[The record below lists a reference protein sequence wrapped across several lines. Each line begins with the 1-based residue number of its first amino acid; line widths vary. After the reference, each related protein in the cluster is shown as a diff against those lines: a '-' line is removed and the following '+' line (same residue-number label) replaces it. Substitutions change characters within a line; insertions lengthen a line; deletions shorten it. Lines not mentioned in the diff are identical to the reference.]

1 MENIS
6 AVILLLLRLLMAV
19 ALYAFLGWCF
29 YILWRDL
36 RTQAQGAA
44 RHRVPGVTLALAG
57 VNGAADEILRFAVP
71 EITIG
76 RHPSCEWMLVDETVS
91 SRHARLSYHHDQ
103 WWLEDLTSRNGTFLN
118 GEPLSEPVV
127 LTENDQVRCGQ
138 VDFTVVFD
146 EVLNNV

>member
-6 AVILLLLRLLMAV
+6 AIFLLVLRLLMAV

-44 RHRVPGVTLALAG
+44 RHRVPGVTVTLTG
-57 VNGAADEILRFAVP
+57 EGEPLRFAVP
-71 EITIG
+71 EVTIG

-103 WWLEDLTSRNGTFLN
+103 WWLEDLNSRNGTFLN
-118 GEPLSEPVV
+118 NEPLSEPVV
-127 LTENDQVRCGQ
+127 LTEKDQVRCGQ

-146 EVLNNV
+146 EALNND